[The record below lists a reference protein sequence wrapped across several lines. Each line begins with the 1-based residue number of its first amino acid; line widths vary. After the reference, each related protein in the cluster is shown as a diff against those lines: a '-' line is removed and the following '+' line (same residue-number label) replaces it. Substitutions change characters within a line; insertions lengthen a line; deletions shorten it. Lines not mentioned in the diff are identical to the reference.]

1 MIQRKSGEFNATA
14 VDLVWQPKVQ
24 GAALLILVS
33 LDSAP
38 STAAANVEVTYDSA
52 DGENFDTVVEGTDP
66 AESPAAANLT
76 FLVGNPLPL
85 LRGDAVRVK
94 YTNPDDKRVNVTII
108 GTDDYLIG
116 GS

>member
-14 VDLVWQPKVQ
+14 VDLTWTPKVQ

-38 STAAANVEVTYDSA
+38 TMAGTVEVIYDSA
-52 DGENFDTVVEGTDP
+52 DGTNFDTVIESSDP
-66 AESPAAANLT
+66 AESPAATDLT
-76 FLVGNPLPL
+76 FLVGNPVPL
-85 LRGDAVRVK
+85 LRGDAVQVK

>member
-14 VDLVWQPKVQ
+14 VDLSWTPKVQ
-24 GAALLILVS
+24 GAALLVLVS
-33 LDSAP
+33 LDSEP
-38 STAAANVEVTYDSA
+38 SMAGNIEVIYDSA
-52 DGENFDTVVEGTDP
+52 DGANFDTVIESTDP
-66 AESPAAANLT
+66 AESPAATDLT

-85 LRGDAVRVK
+85 LRGDGVQVK
-94 YTNPDDKRVNVTII
+94 YPNPDAKRVNVTII

>member
-1 MIQRKSGEFNATA
+1 MIQRKSGEFNQTT
-14 VDLVWQPKVQ
+14 VDLAWQPKVQ
-24 GAALLILVS
+24 GAALLVLVS
-33 LDSAP
+33 LNQAP
-38 STAAANVEVTYDSA
+38 STAANIEVTYDSA

-66 AESPAAANLT
+66 AEAPAAADLT
-76 FLVGNPLPL
+76 FLAGNPLPL

-94 YTNPDDKRVNVTII
+94 YTNPDDRRVNVTII

>member
-24 GAALLILVS
+24 GAALLILVA

-38 STAAANVEVTYDSA
+38 STAGGVEVIYDSA
-52 DGENFDTVVEGTDP
+52 DGENFDTVIESSDP
-66 AESPAAANLT
+66 SAPPAATDLT
-76 FLVGNPLPL
+76 FLAGNPLPL

>member
-14 VDLVWQPKVQ
+14 VDLAWQPNVP
-24 GAALLILVS
+24 GAALRGVVS
-33 LDSAP
+33 LDQAP
-38 STAAANVEVTYDSA
+38 STAANIEVTYDSA

-76 FLVGNPLPL
+76 LLAGNPLPL

-94 YTNPDDKRVNVTII
+94 YTNPDDRRVNVTLI

>member
-14 VDLVWQPKVQ
+14 VDLTWTPKVQ

-38 STAAANVEVTYDSA
+38 STAGAVDVIYDSA
-52 DGENFDTVVEGTDP
+52 DGANFDTVIESDDP
-66 AESPAAANLT
+66 SESPAVTDLT
-76 FLVGNPLPL
+76 FLAANPLPL
-85 LRGDAVRVK
+85 LRGDAVQVK
-94 YTNPDDKRVNVTII
+94 YTNPDAKRVNVTII

>member
-14 VDLVWQPKVQ
+14 VDLTWTPKVQ
-24 GAALLILVS
+24 GAALLVFVS
-33 LDSAP
+33 LDSEPTMAGDI
-38 STAAANVEVTYDSA
+38 EVIYDSA
-52 DGENFDTVVEGTDP
+52 DGANFDTVIESTDP
-66 AESPAAANLT
+66 AESPAAKDLT

-85 LRGDAVRVK
+85 LRGDGVQVK
-94 YTNPDDKRVNVTII
+94 YTNPDAKRVNVTII

>member
-1 MIQRKSGEFNATA
+1 MIQRKSGEFSTTA
-14 VDLVWQPKVQ
+14 VDLTWTPKVQ

-38 STAAANVEVTYDSA
+38 SMAGNVEIIYDSA
-52 DGENFDTVVEGTDP
+52 DGENFDTIVEQADP
-66 AESPAAANLT
+66 SEIPAVTNLT
-76 FLVGNPLPL
+76 FLAANPLPL
-85 LRGDAVRVK
+85 LRGDGVQVK
-94 YTNPDDKRVNVTII
+94 YPNPDAKRVNVTII